1 VTALQQYL
9 EGVKDVTNMEKN
21 IETEKTAMIKSI
33 VHERVS
39 MAKDEKQNLEM
50 SNAIWGI
57 ILVGFFSGTGN
68 ITEKEIELYLI
79 KQEKSEGRDRK
90 MTALAKKKEKRAA
103 MVELLFACFTDWR
116 KTAEGISV
124 LTRHASNTAKAFSN
138 AEVAKNHEA
147 LVDTIA
153 RMKGLTVGE
162 KEALQAYESNVMQR
176 MGIY

>member
-1 VTALQQYL
+1 VAALQQHL
-9 EGVKDVTNMEKN
+9 VGVKDVTNMERN
-21 IETEKTAMIKSI
+21 METENKMMIKSI
-33 VHERVS
+33 VYERVS

-68 ITEKEIELYLI
+68 ITEKEIEWYLM

-90 MTALAKKKEKRAA
+90 MNALTKKKEKKSA

-116 KTAEGISV
+116 GTAEGISM
-124 LTRHASNTAKAFSN
+124 LALHASNTAKAFSN
-138 AEVAKNHEA
+138 EKVAKNHEV

-153 RMKGLTVGE
+153 RTKGLTIGE
-162 KEALQAYESNVMQR
+162 KAALQAYESNVMQR